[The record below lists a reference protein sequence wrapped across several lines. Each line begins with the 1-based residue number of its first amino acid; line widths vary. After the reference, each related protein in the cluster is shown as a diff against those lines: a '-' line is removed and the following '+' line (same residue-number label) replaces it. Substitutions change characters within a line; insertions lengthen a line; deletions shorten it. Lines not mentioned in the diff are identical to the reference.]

1 MATLT
6 LVISGLC
13 DPQTSAAIRNAISSL
28 ASADGRSRSV
38 SRDGRTIVQFGPAL
52 VRASLSVL
60 PDAARARPTIG
71 TYGRPSRASLASAA
85 LQGSLASKLQAAM
98 AGRGSAEYALT
109 WKTWDMASGPPICAL
124 RASGRRISGNGC
136 SSAQSGWSTPTTTD
150 AKRGTKPPRP
160 WDTGVPLTQ
169 QVGLAVSGWPTPTA
183 SGFNSREDPEQWRA
197 RQAKLKAKG
206 INGNGAGVPFGVAVR
221 EAAGWATPKAGDWRD
236 PRVSEKTLS
245 ESSRPLNEQ
254 AHGLTVNGSTA
265 GTEKPGV
272 LNPEFVSRLMGFPA
286 TWNPHYRDTEMP
298 SSRKSRRRS

>member
-6 LVISGLC
+6 LAISGPC
-13 DPQTSAAIRNAISSL
+13 DPKTSAAIRNAISLL

-60 PDAARARPTIG
+60 PGAARARPTTG
-71 TYGRPSRASLASAA
+71 TYGRPSRATFASAA

-136 SSAQSGWSTPTTTD
+136 SSAQSGWSTPMTTD

-160 WDTGVPLTQ
+160 WDT
-169 QVGLAVSGWPTPTA
+169 AGWPTPTA
-183 SGFNSREDPEQWRA
+183 SGFNSREDPAQWRA

-254 AHGLTVNGSTA
+254 AHGLTANGSTA

-272 LNPEFVSRLMGFPA
+272 LNPEFVSWLMGFPE
-286 TWNPHYRDTEMP
+286 TWNRHFRDTAMP